1 MSLEEAEGAVAEEAD
16 AGETFRWFAGIREK
30 DSPLYGR
37 LSRLVGDRPAL
48 LEPLGG
54 LPVGA
59 HLPVLLFA
67 AVHYLALGH
76 VKHPLADVFRDPRTA
91 PADDAALAADL
102 ASFLEI
108 HAAEI
113 VGLVSSRRTQTN
125 EVNRCAVL
133 APAMRVARRVAGTP
147 LALVEVGASAGLN
160 LHFDRYR
167 VEYSNGR
174 VTGDPGSPVRV
185 TCELRGGPAPPFDPS
200 PSPETRAGLD
210 LCPVDVADEAQVR
223 WLRACLFP
231 DQPERAARLRAAVEV
246 TRSRGTRIRAGDV
259 FDLLPAMVRE
269 LPGSVTPVILHT
281 WVLAYLTAGQRAD
294 FAAMLGEL
302 NRERPLLWLGAE
314 WPDALP
320 GRPKQDDD
328 EGTVWALARISGS
341 TPQWRTLANSHDHGS
356 WLAWRDRA

>member
-1 MSLEEAEGAVAEEAD
+1 MTQNSQRGAEEA
-16 AGETFRWFAGIREK
+16 GVIETFRWFAGIREK

-48 LEPLGG
+48 LEPLDG
-54 LPVGA
+54 LPMGS

-67 AVHYLALGH
+67 AVHYLALGGAE
-76 VKHPLADVFRDPRTA
+76 HPLADVFRDPGTA
-91 PADDAALAADL
+91 PADDAVLAADL
-102 ASFLEI
+102 GSFLET

-113 VGLVSSRRTQTN
+113 VELVFTRRTQTN

-133 APAMRVARRVAGTP
+133 APAMRVARRVAGGP
-147 LALVEVGASAGLN
+147 LGLVEVGASAGLN

-174 VTGDPGSPVRV
+174 VTGDPDSAVRI
-185 TCELRGGPAPPFDPS
+185 TCELRGELTPPFDPS
-200 PSPETRAGLD
+200 PSPEVRTGLD
-210 LCPVDVADEAQVR
+210 LCPVDVADESQVR

-231 DQPERAARLRAAVEV
+231 DQPERAARLGAAVEV
-246 TRSRGTRIRAGDV
+246 TRSQGTRIRAGDV

-269 LPGSVTPVILHT
+269 LPGAVTPVILHT
-281 WVLAYLTAGQRAD
+281 WVLAYLTAGQRDD
-294 FAAMLGEL
+294 FAAMLGDL

-328 EGTVWALARISGS
+328 EGTVWALAQISGS
-341 TPQWRTLANSHDHGS
+341 TPRWRTLADSHDHGS
-356 WLAWRDRA
+356 WLAWRDHG